1 MKQLIKITS
10 WNVQSLTDGKPRLL
24 ALTAASLRIDIIIM
38 METRRAETHG
48 EKATQAYSFWCTE
61 HDGTSNHGVGF
72 MVHKDIKVLDFKKC
86 RVGNSDSR
94 AAQLII
100 ETRKGKR
107 SLYALYAPHIGHH
120 PQILG
125 RCTRPTL
132 HQQVHCRHRRKWTR
146 PPKRLG
152 IPSHTTKP
160 TSTHTTNEPLRTIP
174 PCIHEQTIAQARKHD
189 ASCRNMGIQIHI

>member
-48 EKATQAYSFWCTE
+48 EKATQAYSYWCTE

-94 AAQLII
+94 AAQPII
-100 ETRKGKR
+100 ETKKGKR
-107 SLYALYAPHIGHH
+107 SLYALYAPHIGHGEDT
-120 PQILG
+120 I
-125 RCTRPTL
+125 
-132 HQQVHCRHRRKWTR
+132 RKFWEDAQD
-146 PPKRLG
+146 L
-152 IPSHTTKP
+152 
-160 TSTHTTNEPLRTIP
+160 
-174 PCIHEQTIAQARKHD
+174 PCINKSIVGID
-189 ASCRNMGIQIHI
+189 ANGHVHPLGKLNV